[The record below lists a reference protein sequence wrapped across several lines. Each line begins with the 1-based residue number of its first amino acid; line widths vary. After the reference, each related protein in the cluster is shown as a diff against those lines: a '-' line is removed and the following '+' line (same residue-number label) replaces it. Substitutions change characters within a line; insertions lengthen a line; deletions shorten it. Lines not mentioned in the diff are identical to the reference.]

1 MVTLGWK
8 NKVIKD
14 GKAITEW
21 GVQQVDIEGSKFILV
36 TNFETDGQKS
46 TAKSSYNLIV
56 EASSGQFG
64 QQSKKKMP
72 ATINVIDP
80 IIHTEEVSLGQIEYV
95 EGDENSIRYNLDSYF
110 TMKGNN
116 FGIKLKFDRSE
127 IEEDEVFHL
136 VPRLN
141 NISKKA
147 GFEDSKQFCGD
158 GIYGTI
164 ANFAC
169 FYRKELKSE
178 LKTLEEEPKFNS
190 CLDIFIEKKLVKTL
204 ELGEL
209 AYNLNYVPIET
220 ESKKRSVLAF
230 TKIDKSIKIPLLQLR
245 LIDFLGQNSFE
256 IMMIELNYGF
266 KEFVVFP
273 ITEASSSAEKKSDD
287 NKKLLALVGRTYKGN
302 LQILLVRYDDETRQV
317 RTITD
322 VTSLTNNIELK
333 DVISVS
339 GFVHET
345 RLHIYYLVKF

>member
-1 MVTLGWK
+1 
-8 NKVIKD
+8 
-14 GKAITEW
+14 
-21 GVQQVDIEGSKFILV
+21 
-36 TNFETDGQKS
+36 
-46 TAKSSYNLIV
+46 
-56 EASSGQFG
+56 
-64 QQSKKKMP
+64 MP
-72 ATINVIDP
+72 TTINLIDP
-80 IIHTEEVSLGQIEYV
+80 IIHTEAVSLGQIEYV

-147 GFEDSKQFCGD
+147 GFEDSKQFCSD

-164 ANFAC
+164 ANFGC

-220 ESKKRSVLAF
+220 ESKKRSMLAF
-230 TKIDKSIKIPLLQLR
+230 TKIDKSIKIPLL
-245 LIDFLGQNSFE
+245 
-256 IMMIELNYGF
+256 
-266 KEFVVFP
+266 
-273 ITEASSSAEKKSDD
+273 
-287 NKKLLALVGRTYKGN
+287 
-302 LQILLVRYDDETRQV
+302 
-317 RTITD
+317 
-322 VTSLTNNIELK
+322 
-333 DVISVS
+333 
-339 GFVHET
+339 
-345 RLHIYYLVKF
+345 